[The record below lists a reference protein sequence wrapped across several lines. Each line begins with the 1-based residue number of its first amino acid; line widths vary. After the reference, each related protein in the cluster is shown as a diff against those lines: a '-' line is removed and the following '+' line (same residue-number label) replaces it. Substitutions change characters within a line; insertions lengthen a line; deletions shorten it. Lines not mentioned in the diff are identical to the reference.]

1 MNSKKLFKMIA
12 VLVSAG
18 AVIAA
23 AAALWACLPWLWRF
37 FFDPAAQQQLSGWLA
52 SFGPWTFFVIIAL
65 QVVQIVFVVLPGKP
79 LEVAAGLLYGALGGI
94 AVTYAGVLAGTVLVY
109 YLSKR
114 FGRPLVRRFISEE
127 TLDRYTALTHS
138 PKFEPLVFL
147 LFLIP
152 GTPKDVLTY
161 LAGLT
166 DVKPVRYFLYSSLA
180 RVPTILFS
188 TAAGGLIADGNFGL
202 SVALILVVGA
212 LGAAGLVFH
221 DKILSRFGGNENEPK
236 KRP

>member
-1 MNSKKLFKMIA
+1 M
-12 VLVSAG
+12 
-18 AVIAA
+18 
-23 AAALWACLPWLWRF
+23 
-37 FFDPAAQQQLSGWLA
+37 
-52 SFGPWTFFVIIAL
+52 
-65 QVVQIVFVVLPGKP
+65 
-79 LEVAAGLLYGALGGI
+79 
-94 AVTYAGVLAGTVLVY
+94 
-109 YLSKR
+109 
-114 FGRPLVRRFISEE
+114 
-127 TLDRYTALTHS
+127 
-138 PKFEPLVFL
+138 FL